1 MIEGFH
7 HHKAPEESRLL
18 RPTDHQLGLLKGYAL
33 GLCLREMAEKRG
45 IAYGTVKNAL
55 HELHGRLHTYS
66 SLQSL
71 VRCLDLG
78 LLSLEELAEG
88 YDLSGIETLSPL
100 QRDVLHEI
108 AFSGE
113 GCKIVARSL
122 ERTRYSV
129 DNNLSYVRNKL
140 QTANPGRRITT
151 PTAVIIYRAY
161 LCAHPQRAEIPA

>member
-1 MIEGFH
+1 MVEGYH
-7 HHKAPEESRLL
+7 HRKTPEEVRDRLT
-18 RPTDHQLGLLKGYAL
+18 RPTDYQLGLLRDYAL
-33 GLCLREMAEKRG
+33 GLYLREMAEKRG

-55 HELHGRLHTYS
+55 HKLHGRLHTYS

-78 LLSLEELAEG
+78 WLSLEELAEG
-88 YDLSGIETLSPL
+88 YDLSGIETLSPF
-100 QRDVLHEI
+100 QRAVLHKI

-113 GCKIVARSL
+113 AQKIAAQSL
-122 ERTRYSV
+122 EHTTDSV
-129 DNNLSYVRNKL
+129 EDNLYHARNKL

-161 LCAHPQRAEIPA
+161 LKRAEIPT